1 MFNLQIIWLIM
12 ILMMQGVFLSGNSK
26 KASKIQMV
34 AEMFTLALEVG
45 HAGGSLQA
53 RGVFLQEK
61 AS

>member
-1 MFNLQIIWLIM
+1 
-12 ILMMQGVFLSGNSK
+12 MQGVFLSGNSK